1 MKTKTKAKP
10 KVSHDTMR
18 VNFEVKS
25 FDSATGKFTGY
36 AAAWGNVDEVQD
48 VCQEGCFAATLQ
60 HWRARGTWPRVL
72 WQHWFG
78 VGHVTELREDEHGLF
93 VAGTFWMDKPEV
105 AEVYKEIAT
114 AMPNVGLSFG
124 FVAIDFEVLDG
135 VRYLA
140 RVDLTDDITVTLRP
154 VNDQAAMVEMKS
166 ADGSSIT
173 VPSIRATEAIL
184 RDAGFTRTAAKTVLA
199 SGYAALREAKS
210 ADDPKIRTSLENLF
224 DSLQKATGALDDG
237 NSGNS

>member
-1 MKTKTKAKP
+1 MKTATPPKP
-10 KVSHDTMR
+10 KTLHDFMQI
-18 VNFEVKS
+18 NFEIKS

-60 HWRARGTWPRVL
+60 NWRARGTWPRVL

-93 VAGTFWMDKPEV
+93 VAGTFWIDKPEV
-105 AEVYKEIAT
+105 AEVYKEIAK

-166 ADGSSIT
+166 ADGSSVT
-173 VPSIRATEAIL
+173 VLSIRATEGIL
-184 RDAGFTRTAAKTVLA
+184 RDAGFSRTDAKAILHG
-199 SGYAALREAKS
+199 GYAALREAKS
-210 ADDPKIRTSLENLF
+210 GDTPGVRESLEKLLS
-224 DSLQKATGALDDG
+224 SLVKATGALDDG
-237 NSGNS
+237 N